1 MPTENE
7 VEKMLQSIESSPRA
21 AGAYVFTGKIHPCR
35 WTIVGASSSGKS
47 RAYIKC
53 LCTYGCGATGYGSGL
68 YDVVIWCRP
77 SRLHVKKSV
86 KAIFAHCTL

>member
-53 LCTYGCGATGYGSGL
+53 LCTYGCGANGYGSGL
-68 YDVVIWCRP
+68 YDVMIRCCPTRYYTF
-77 SRLHVKKSV
+77 LK
-86 KAIFAHCTL
+86 T